1 LAPEKSTAY
10 ENPCIPSSPNTSHLS
25 LPALQSRTLLIF
37 ALEFEPQSAAP
48 LALCANGLRVLGEK
62 PIREKDI
69 PLLTGGSAEV
79 TGIGWQLKPYIVV
92 EPDLNAKRG
101 KIVRLNARGLQAHG
115 DYQHLLHKIEKS
127 WELRFGREKI
137 HALRSSLLSLFDQGN
152 GHHPRISEGLVSPP
166 GVVRSGEMA
175 PALGRRHVGAAARQ
189 RMRDLV
195 AQTESFISD
204 PAGTLPHYPIWDMNR
219 GFEP

>member
-1 LAPEKSTAY
+1 LNPIEQRWRTRFGTREIDGLRESLHTIVAQTEFELPEGLVEVREMTKPFPAKVT
-10 ENPCIPSSPNTSHLS
+10 PNTSHLS

-127 WELRFGREKI
+127 WVLRFGREKI
-137 HALRSSLLSLFDQGN
+137 HALRSSLLSLFDQG
-152 GHHPRISEGLVSPP
+152 
-166 GVVRSGEMA
+166 
-175 PALGRRHVGAAARQ
+175 
-189 RMRDLV
+189 
-195 AQTESFISD
+195 
-204 PAGTLPHYPIWDMNR
+204 
-219 GFEP
+219 